1 MIFNIL
7 TLFPDMVQSF
17 FRESIIGRAVER
29 GILKINVVNI
39 RDYSTD
45 KHGKVDDAP
54 FGGGRGMLLTPDPLF
69 RSLDSIERRGT
80 VIYLN
85 PMGKRLDQRGV
96 RDLSKL
102 EAVTLICGHYE
113 GIDHRIVEALVDEE
127 VSIGDYILTGGEP
140 AACVLVD
147 SVTRE
152 LEGALGADESRTEE
166 SFDLTGLLEYE
177 QYTRPASYRGMKV
190 PEVLLSGNH
199 EEIRKW
205 RMKRRLENT
214 IERRMDLLSEGLES
228 SALADEYIELLQ
240 EIEKEKDN
248 EDH

>member
-102 EAVTLICGHYE
+102 EVVTLICGHYE
-113 GIDHRIVEALVDEE
+113 GIDHRVVEALVDEE

-152 LEGALGADESRTEE
+152 LEGALGTDESRIEE

-177 QYTRPASYRGMKV
+177 QYTRPASYRGIKV

-248 EDH
+248 EDR

>member
-1 MIFNIL
+1 
-7 TLFPDMVQSF
+7 MVQSF

-102 EAVTLICGHYE
+102 EVVTLICGHYE
-113 GIDHRIVEALVDEE
+113 GIDHRVVEALVDEE

-152 LEGALGADESRTEE
+152 LEGALGTDESRIEE

-177 QYTRPASYRGMKV
+177 QYTRPASYRGIKV

-248 EDH
+248 EDR

>member
-1 MIFNIL
+1 MVFNIL
-7 TLFPDMVQSF
+7 TLFPDMVQCF
-17 FRESIIGRAVER
+17 FKESIIGRAVER
-29 GILKINVVNI
+29 GILEINVVNI

-69 RSLDSIERRGT
+69 RALDSIGRRGT

-102 EAVTLICGHYE
+102 ETVTLICGHYE
-113 GIDHRIVEALVDEE
+113 GIDHRVVEALVDEE

-152 LEGALGADESRTEE
+152 LEGVLGADESRTEE

-177 QYTRPASYRGMKV
+177 QYTRPSSYRGMKV

-214 IERRMDLLSEGLES
+214 IERRMDLLSEVLES
-228 SALADEYIELLQ
+228 SAIPDEYIELLQ

-248 EDH
+248 ENR